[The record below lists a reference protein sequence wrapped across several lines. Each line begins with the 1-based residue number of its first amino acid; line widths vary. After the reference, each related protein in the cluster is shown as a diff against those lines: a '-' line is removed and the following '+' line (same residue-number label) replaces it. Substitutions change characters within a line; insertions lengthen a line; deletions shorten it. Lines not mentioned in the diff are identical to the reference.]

1 MTVTQEMCQ
10 PAKHLLHFLEQL
22 EKLPSASK

>member
-10 PAKHLLHFLEQL
+10 LAKHLLHFLEQL
-22 EKLPSASK
+22 DKLSPTSK

>member
-10 PAKHLLHFLEQL
+10 LTKHLLQFLEQL